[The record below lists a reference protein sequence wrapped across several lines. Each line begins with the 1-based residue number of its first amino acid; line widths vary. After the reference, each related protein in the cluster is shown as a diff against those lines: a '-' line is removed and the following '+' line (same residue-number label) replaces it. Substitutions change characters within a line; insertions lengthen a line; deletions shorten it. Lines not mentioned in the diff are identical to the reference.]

1 MYSVLLPLIL
11 VLVSLILIGYP
22 IWKGRRGEGEQA
34 DGLSSLMATNE
45 KDKSREKDVIMGA
58 LSEIEFD
65 YHMKKLSEEDYR
77 VLKNEYSKMALVILD
92 AEDTH
97 SEVTYSVGD
106 TRSGKKDANNL
117 DEIEREI
124 EAELQALEVTNNITN

>member
-1 MYSVLLPLIL
+1 MYSVLLIL
-11 VLVSLILIGYP
+11 LLLSVSLILIGYP

-34 DGLSSLMATNE
+34 GGLSFLMATDE
-45 KDKSREKDVIMGA
+45 KDKSTEKDVIMGA

-77 VLKNEYSKMALVILD
+77 VLKNRYAKMALTILD
-92 AEDTH
+92 AEDP
-97 SEVTYSVGD
+97 YPLGD
-106 TRSGKKDANNL
+106 TRSAKTEANNL

-124 EAELQALEVTNNITN
+124 EAELQAFDVTNNITK

>member
-1 MYSVLLPLIL
+1 LYSVLLLLLL

-22 IWKGRRGEGEQA
+22 IWKGRRAEGEQA
-34 DGLSSLMATNE
+34 GGLSPLMATNE

-77 VLKNEYSKMALVILD
+77 VLKNEYAKMALVILD
-92 AEDTH
+92 AEDT
-97 SEVTYSVGD
+97 YPLGD
-106 TRSGKKDANNL
+106 TRSAKTEANTL
-117 DEIEREI
+117 VEIEREI
-124 EAELQALEVTNNITN
+124 EEELQALDAKNNITK